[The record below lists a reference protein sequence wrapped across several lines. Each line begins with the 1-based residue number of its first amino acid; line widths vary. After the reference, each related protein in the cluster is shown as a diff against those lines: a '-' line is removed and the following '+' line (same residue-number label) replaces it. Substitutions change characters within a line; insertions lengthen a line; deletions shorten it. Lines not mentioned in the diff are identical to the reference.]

1 MNIFVVIPKRFA
13 GCGFY
18 RLYQPHNH
26 LAKNYDVKVTFGSTF
41 KKSEISAYTDD
52 ELKSFDLII
61 WHKTLFDTADIKRAK
76 SLGVP
81 TVVDFDDHWIVN
93 REHTLYREYTK
104 EGLSAKLHKVMML
117 ADYITCTTDELADE
131 IYKVN
136 QNVEVIPN
144 AVDRGYDGWKV
155 KRFKENKYVFGY
167 LGGPCHTR
175 DVALLRGLQD
185 SLEGDFQFRLFG
197 QNGTDIYKFY
207 AGILKGSHP
216 DRFMNVKGADI
227 FNYPQFYNFMD
238 CSLVPLE
245 NNRFNGMK
253 SELKLIEAGA
263 FQKAVVVSNVKP
275 YSKVMRHGK
284 NCLSVNNKSDWKKH
298 CETLINNPSMGIDLG
313 LQLEQDTKDYDIKEV
328 NKLRFKFYQD
338 VHKKHNS
345 ISSHKSSRLVAVQ

>member
-155 KRFKENKYVFGY
+155 KRFKE
-167 LGGPCHTR
+167 
-175 DVALLRGLQD
+175 LQV
-185 SLEGDFQFRLFG
+185 R
-197 QNGTDIYKFY
+197 T
-207 AGILKGSHP
+207 
-216 DRFMNVKGADI
+216 I
-227 FNYPQFYNFMD
+227 F
-238 CSLVPLE
+238 
-245 NNRFNGMK
+245 
-253 SELKLIEAGA
+253 
-263 FQKAVVVSNVKP
+263 
-275 YSKVMRHGK
+275 
-284 NCLSVNNKSDWKKH
+284 
-298 CETLINNPSMGIDLG
+298 
-313 LQLEQDTKDYDIKEV
+313 
-328 NKLRFKFYQD
+328 
-338 VHKKHNS
+338 
-345 ISSHKSSRLVAVQ
+345 